1 MTSLRA
7 VDEMNLSFWQQ
18 LQLVRGTAEKDE
30 VARVEAAVTEAVDRH
45 RVLHRDRFPYLHH
58 PGTLVY
64 LKRCAEGEGGRCVAL
79 GEESVR
85 GELGT
90 PRHLFLHLDMVTDH
104 KHTSYESAL
113 SSLL

>member
-7 VDEMNLSFWQQ
+7 VDEMNLGLWQQ
-18 LQLVRGTAEKDE
+18 LQLVRGTAEEDL

-45 RVLHRDRFPYLHH
+45 RDLHRDRFPYLHH

-64 LKRCAEGEGGRCVAL
+64 LKRCAEREGGRCVAL

-90 PRHLFLHLDMVTDH
+90 PRHLFLLADMVTDH
-104 KHTSYESAL
+104 TRLSYKHAL
-113 SSLL
+113 ESLL

>member
-7 VDEMNLSFWQQ
+7 VDEMNLSFRQQ
-18 LQLVRGTAEKDE
+18 LQLVRGAAEEDE
-30 VARVEAAVTEAVDRH
+30 EAAGLVARVEAAVGEAAQ
-45 RVLHRDRFPYLHH
+45 DRFPYLQH

-64 LKRCAEGEGGRCVAL
+64 LKREGEGGRCVAL

>member
-18 LQLVRGTAEKDE
+18 LQLVRGTAEEDE
-30 VARVEAAVTEAVDRH
+30 VARVVAAVREAAQ
-45 RVLHRDRFPYLHH
+45 DRFPYLQH

-64 LKRCAEGEGGRCVAL
+64 LKREGEGGRCVAL
-79 GEESVR
+79 GEASGR

-90 PRHLFLHLDMVTDH
+90 PRHLFLLADMVTDH
-104 KHTSYESAL
+104 TRLSYKHAL
-113 SSLL
+113 ESLL

>member
-7 VDEMNLSFWQQ
+7 VDEMKLSFRQQ
-18 LQLVRGTAEKDE
+18 LQLVRGAAEEDE
-30 VARVEAAVTEAVDRH
+30 EAAGLVARVEAAVREAAQ
-45 RVLHRDRFPYLHH
+45 DRFPYLQH

-79 GEESVR
+79 GEASVR

-90 PRHLFLHLDMVTDH
+90 PRHLFLLADMVSDH
-104 KHTSYESAL
+104 TRLSYKHAL
-113 SSLL
+113 ESLL

>member
-7 VDEMNLSFWQQ
+7 VDEMNLSLWQQ
-18 LQLVRGTAEKDE
+18 LQLVRGTAEEDL

-45 RVLHRDRFPYLHH
+45 RGLHRDRFPYLHH

-79 GEESVR
+79 GEESVGGSWAR
-85 GELGT
+85 
-90 PRHLFLHLDMVTDH
+90 RDI
-104 KHTSYESAL
+104 
-113 SSLL
+113 SSSIWTWSQIINIQAMNLL